1 MSNSILFTSPK
12 VNVFSEEER
21 KQKAQYDV
29 LEGALTWFTDQH
41 EIPDTLLQVHL
52 RILAK
57 IQAINQRSLDQQPT
71 QLASDTLWLSELD
84 EDQNEIGP
92 EIAGLAVLNDG
103 PTLDVD
109 NTALLAVTAIKP
121 EISPASIVTHTKI
134 SKNDV
139 QLAFGKRKL
148 PLESIAD
155 KISKF
160 SGSCLVAALD
170 GGFVHRATSA
180 RTSAQFLITTGT
192 AARVLAIAKAIGAQ
206 SLTLD
211 TAVALSAIYNTI
223 GMEV

>member
-71 QLASDTLWLSELD
+71 QL
-84 EDQNEIGP
+84 IGP

-148 PLESIAD
+148 PLEHL
-155 KISKF
+155 SK
-160 SGSCLVAALD
+160 
-170 GGFVHRATSA
+170 
-180 RTSAQFLITTGT
+180 
-192 AARVLAIAKAIGAQ
+192 
-206 SLTLD
+206 
-211 TAVALSAIYNTI
+211 
-223 GMEV
+223 